1 MDRVLL
7 VYDGRADYLF
17 EIDDI
22 AELENA
28 RDYKNEK
35 RDSVEYDG
43 YSDFEIM
50 LEYLDNN
57 EIKYSYIELFD
68 IEQIEY

>member
-7 VYDGRADYLF
+7 VYDGHADYLF

-28 RDYKNEK
+28 RDYKNEM
-35 RDSVEYDG
+35 RENADYDW

-57 EIKYSYIELFD
+57 EITYNYTDLMG